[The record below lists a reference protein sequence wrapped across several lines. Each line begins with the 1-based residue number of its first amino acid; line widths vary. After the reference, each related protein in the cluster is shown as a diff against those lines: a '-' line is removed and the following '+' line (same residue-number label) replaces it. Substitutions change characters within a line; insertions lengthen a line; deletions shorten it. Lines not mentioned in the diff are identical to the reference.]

1 MLDESPLA
9 VDWLSQFSLIDR
21 QIGKQFLRAL
31 RLISTSDF
39 DRHLDETLNQLM
51 VDLGDEMVAVFSVPE
66 LISAKRQERYPEKEF
81 RVAGS
86 SSHRMQH
93 FLENFARVRSRR
105 VRAHPTVESMRAER
119 IKNIVLVEDFIG
131 SGTRISTFL
140 KKLMHPSIKSWI
152 SYGWAKLWIVGYGG
166 LRNGVWNIQ
175 RCGYKLSDARFRF
188 VVPPTYAT
196 MNFSEPIL
204 SFCSSN
210 AGRTN
215 RSQIPFGFNNGGSNL
230 IFEHGCPNNAP
241 VILWAQGRKPLRSE
255 TRFRPLFPNRGIPT
269 ELREAFGAPTPQLAP
284 EALWSAG
291 QYRLALS
298 LLDDRND
305 ARRIHL
311 WPVPVALGLA
321 SRGKWDDV
329 AIATAIG
336 KPLLVV
342 TRLREDFISMGAI
355 DATTREVTS
364 FGRTLLDQ
372 IRIGSQ
378 NSPAFATKTSAQLS
392 ELYYPHS
399 CEGRAQH

>member
-1 MLDESPLA
+1 MLDELPLA
-9 VDWLSQFSLIDR
+9 LDWLSQFSLIDR
-21 QIGKQFLRAL
+21 QIGRQFLRSL
-31 RLISTSDF
+31 RLISTSEF

-51 VDLGDEMVAVFSVPE
+51 IDLGDEMVAVFSVPE
-66 LISAKRQERYPEKEF
+66 LISAARQKRYPEKEF

-131 SGTRISTFL
+131 SGRRISTFL
-140 KKLMHPSIKSWI
+140 KKIMHPSIKSWI
-152 SYGWAKLWIVGYGG
+152 SYGWVKVWIVGYGG
-166 LRNGVWNIQ
+166 VRDGVWNIQ

-188 VVPPTYAT
+188 VVPPTYA
-196 MNFSEPIL
+196 MVNFSEPIL

-215 RSQIPFGFNNGGSNL
+215 RSQIPLGFNNGGANL

-241 VILWAQGRKPLRSE
+241 VILWAQGRKPSRSE

-269 ELREAFGAPTPQLAP
+269 ELREAFGAPTPRLAS

-298 LLDDRND
+298 LFNDRSD
-305 ARRIHL
+305 ARRSQL
-311 WPVPVALGLA
+311 WPIPVALGLA
-321 SRGKWDDV
+321 SRVKWDDV

-336 KPLLVV
+336 RPLLAVK
-342 TRLREDFISMGAI
+342 RLREDFTSMGAV
-355 DATTREVTS
+355 DAATGEVTS
-364 FGRTLLDQ
+364 FGRALLDHV
-372 IRIGSQ
+372 RAGSQ
-378 NSPAFATKTSAQLS
+378 NSPVLRAKTTAQLS
-392 ELYYPHS
+392 DLYYPHS